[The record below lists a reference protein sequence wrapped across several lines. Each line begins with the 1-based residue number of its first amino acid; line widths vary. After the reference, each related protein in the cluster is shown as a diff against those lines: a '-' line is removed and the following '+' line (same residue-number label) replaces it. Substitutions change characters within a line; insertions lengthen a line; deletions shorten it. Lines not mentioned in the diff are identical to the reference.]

1 MANNDLANKLS
12 NVLSELQQLMQQRRD
27 RVIELQAEIESIEAE
42 NERLQE
48 SVEAMLKSFE

>member
-12 NVLSELQQLMQQRRD
+12 NVLAELQQLMQQRRE

-42 NERLQE
+42 NERLQQ
-48 SVEAMLKSFE
+48 SVEDMLKSFE

>member
-12 NVLSELQQLMQQRRD
+12 NVLAELQQLMQQRRD

-42 NERLQE
+42 NERLQQ
-48 SVEAMLKSFE
+48 SVEDMLKSFV

>member
-12 NVLSELQQLMQQRRD
+12 NVLSELQTLMQQRRD

-48 SVEAMLKSFE
+48 SVEEMLKSFE